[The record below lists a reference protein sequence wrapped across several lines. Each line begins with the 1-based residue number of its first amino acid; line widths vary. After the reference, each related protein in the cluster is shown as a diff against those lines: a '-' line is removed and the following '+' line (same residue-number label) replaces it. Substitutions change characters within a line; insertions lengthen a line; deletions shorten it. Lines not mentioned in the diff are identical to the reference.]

1 MLPLTKLGNYTG
13 NILVSGWDGK
23 ENSIY
28 VLDLG
33 EKSSQ
38 YDQGFLLSTEFI
50 SEQLPDLLSNI
61 EDVQPEIP
69 EIYVEVIPEQLPQLP
84 QPEEEVITELGEQRI
99 PSVPKALDPSVI
111 EGEVLKEQPKS
122 TPPKKVIRTLE
133 TPKMLKKKR

>member
-1 MLPLTKLGNYTG
+1 MLSSDINALTMVSGQDGGMESVRNVMSKVPDNIQVFSMLPLTKLGNYTG
-13 NILVSGWDGK
+13 NILVSGWNGK

-61 EDVQPEIP
+61 EDVSARDSRNIC
-69 EIYVEVIPEQLPQLP
+69 
-84 QPEEEVITELGEQRI
+84 
-99 PSVPKALDPSVI
+99 
-111 EGEVLKEQPKS
+111 
-122 TPPKKVIRTLE
+122 
-133 TPKMLKKKR
+133 

>member
-1 MLPLTKLGNYTG
+1 MLSSDINALTMVSGKDGGMESVRNIMSKVPENIQVFSMLPLTKLGNYTG
-13 NILVSGWDGK
+13 NILVSGWDGEK
-23 ENSIY
+23 NSIY

-84 QPEEEVITELGEQRI
+84 QPEEEVITELGSR
-99 PSVPKALDPSVI
+99 
-111 EGEVLKEQPKS
+111 GF
-122 TPPKKVIRTLE
+122 
-133 TPKMLKKKR
+133 